1 MLSILKEIGE
11 FKERYLSHDT
21 KIRDAKNMYK
31 EIFNNHFF
39 VSSKFNNFSQDL
51 KEFKVSK
58 MNLDAI
64 SSLQE
69 YSSLMKSS
77 KNKILKIKEL
87 IKKINDEIKDIVF

>member
-1 MLSILKEIGE
+1 M
-11 FKERYLSHDT
+11 
-21 KIRDAKNMYK
+21 
-31 EIFNNHFF
+31 
-39 VSSKFNNFSQDL
+39 SSKFNNFSQDL

-77 KNKILKIKEL
+77 KDKILKIKEL
-87 IKKINDEIKDIVF
+87 IKNINDEIKDIVF

>member
-1 MLSILKEIGE
+1 M
-11 FKERYLSHDT
+11 
-21 KIRDAKNMYK
+21 
-31 EIFNNHFF
+31 
-39 VSSKFNNFSQDL
+39 SSKFNNFSQDL

-69 YSSLMKSS
+69 YLSLMKSS
-77 KNKILKIKEL
+77 KDKILKIKEL

>member
-1 MLSILKEIGE
+1 M
-11 FKERYLSHDT
+11 
-21 KIRDAKNMYK
+21 
-31 EIFNNHFF
+31 
-39 VSSKFNNFSQDL
+39 SSKFNNFSQDL

-77 KNKILKIKEL
+77 KDKILKIKEL
-87 IKKINDEIKDIVF
+87 IKKINDEIKDIIF

>member
-1 MLSILKEIGE
+1 M
-11 FKERYLSHDT
+11 
-21 KIRDAKNMYK
+21 
-31 EIFNNHFF
+31 
-39 VSSKFNNFSQDL
+39 SSKFNNFSQDL

-77 KNKILKIKEL
+77 KDKILKIKEL
-87 IKKINDEIKDIVF
+87 IKKINDEIKDIIFSFFDF